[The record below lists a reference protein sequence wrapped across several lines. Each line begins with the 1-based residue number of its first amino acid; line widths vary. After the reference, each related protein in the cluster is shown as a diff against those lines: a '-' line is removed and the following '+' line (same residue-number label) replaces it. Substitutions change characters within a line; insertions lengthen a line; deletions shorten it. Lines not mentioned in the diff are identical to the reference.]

1 MRLKKLALMS
11 FVLLPSLGLA
21 AESDAVL
28 ELLKAL
34 KAKGTIDEATYQKVE
49 QALKKDQKDE
59 EKVKQAVK
67 KLEEQ
72 PKIDTKGKFEIASP
86 DGDYKLRIGGRV
98 HLNGGFVRNDDGSVT
113 RTKFEDGVDVR
124 RARLEVRGTLWKAWD
139 YRVHYEF
146 SGSEPESD
154 AGLRDIYIA
163 YRFQDLPQNWPLM
176 VMLGQFKEPLGLE
189 SLNSSNDMTF
199 IERAIGSRLFHDFGG
214 ASDGRRVGIGL
225 FTHGHELWTAQ
236 AAVFGKG
243 AAGNEFGKTQDS
255 DPLVFTGRATLAPWH
270 GEEGV
275 VHLGMGGSWL
285 RFDGPSEVRFRAV
298 PEERVGEAVRF
309 LDTGLLDGVKNVVRL
324 MPEAAL
330 IYGPFSLQGEYQRAQ
345 LYGKQNFNF
354 DAWYAQ
360 ATWTLTGEPREY
372 EFENGLIH
380 NPHPN
385 TLVGK
390 GGWGAWELAARYSK
404 ANLSD
409 CAHPQCAAERNATF
423 GLNWYVNPNAKL
435 MFNYVRVLDINKGTF
450 KGVNPD
456 FFEASARVYF

>member
-1 MRLKKLALMS
+1 MRFKKLAFSLM
-11 FVLLPSLGLA
+11 LLPSLGLA
-21 AESDAVL
+21 GESEAVL

-34 KAKGTIDEATYQKVE
+34 KAKGTIDETTYQKVE
-49 QALKKDQKDE
+49 QALQERKEGEKTAVAKTPE
-59 EKVKQAVK
+59 EP
-67 KLEEQ
+67 
-72 PKIDTKGKFEIASP
+72 PKITTKGKFEIASP
-86 DGDYKLRIGGRV
+86 DGDFKWRIRGRL
-98 HLNGGFVRNDDGSVT
+98 HLNGGFARNDDGKEVRS
-113 RTKFEDGVDVR
+113 KFEDGVDVR
-124 RARLEVRGTLWKAWD
+124 RARVEVLGTLWRAWD
-139 YRVHYEF
+139 FRFHYEF
-146 SGSEPESD
+146 SGSDPEAD
-154 AGLRDIYIA
+154 AGLRDIYLA
-163 YRFQDLPQNWPLM
+163 YRFQDLPHQFPLM
-176 VMLGQFKEPLGLE
+176 VMVGQFKEPLGLE

-199 IERAIGSRLFHDFGG
+199 IERALGSRVFHDFGG

-255 DPLVFTGRATLAPWH
+255 DPLVFTGRVTLAPRL

-285 RFDGPSEVRFRAV
+285 RFDGPSAVRFRAV
-298 PEERVGEAVRF
+298 PEECIGEAVRF
-309 LDTGLLDGVKNVVRL
+309 LDTGLIGGIKNVVRL
-324 MPEAAL
+324 MPEAAV

-345 LYGKQNFNF
+345 LYGDQSLDF

-360 ATWTLTGEPREY
+360 ATWTLTGEAREY
-372 EFENGLIH
+372 EFEQGLIR
-380 NPHPN
+380 NPIPD

-404 ANLSD
+404 ANLSA
-409 CAHPQCAAERNATF
+409 CTHPTCAAERNFTA

-435 MFNYVRVLDINKGTF
+435 MFSYVRVLDISRGTF
-450 KGVNPD
+450 RGVNPD

>member
-1 MRLKKLALMS
+1 MRLKRLALG
-11 FVLLPSLGLA
+11 LILAPSLGFA
-21 AESDAVL
+21 AESEAVL

-34 KAKGTIDEATYQKVE
+34 KAQGTIDEATYQKVE
-49 QALKKDQKDE
+49 QALKQDRKEEQKIQE
-59 EKVKQAVK
+59 AAK
-67 KLEEQ
+67 KIEEQ
-72 PKIDTKGKFEIASP
+72 PKVDTKGRFEVASP
-86 DGDYKLRIGGRV
+86 DGDFRWRIRGRL
-98 HLNGGFVRNDDGSVT
+98 HLNGGFARNDDGQFV
-113 RTKFEDGVDVR
+113 RTQFEDGVDVR
-124 RARLEVRGTLWKAWD
+124 RARVEVLGTVWKAWD
-139 YRVHYEF
+139 FRFHYEF
-146 SGSEPESD
+146 SGSDPEAD

-163 YRFQDLPQNWPLM
+163 YRFQDLPQKWPLM

-199 IERAIGSRLFHDFGG
+199 IERALGSRVFHDFGG
-214 ASDGRRVGIGL
+214 SSDGRRVGIGL

-243 AAGNEFGKTQDS
+243 AAGNDFGKDQDS
-255 DPLVFTGRATLAPWH
+255 DPLVFTGRFTLAPWH
-270 GEEGV
+270 EEGRI
-275 VHLGMGGSWL
+275 VHLGMAGSWL
-285 RFDGPSEVRFRAV
+285 RFDGPSNVRFRAV
-298 PEERVGEAVRF
+298 PEERIGEAIRF
-309 LDTGLLDGVKNVVRL
+309 LDTGQLGGIETVVRL
-324 MPEAAL
+324 MPEAAV

-345 LYGKQNFNF
+345 LDGKQAFTF

-372 EFENGLIH
+372 DFENALIR

-390 GGWGAWELAARYSK
+390 GGWGAWELATRYSK
-404 ANLSD
+404 ANLGD
-409 CAHPQCAAERNATF
+409 CHSPQCAAERNFTA

-456 FFEASARVYF
+456 FFEASARLYF